1 MNLFS
6 LVSTDATCVGLL
18 GAGFTRFFEFGTAP
32 TLETVPYA
40 TWQEIQGTPFN
51 VVEGAPST
59 DMVKAQIDVWAS
71 AASEARAVSR
81 AIRRAID
88 TSATITFYANTWDE
102 GSRLYRTIMHCI
114 YAKEI

>member
-6 LVSTDATCVGLL
+6 LVSTDPTCAGLL
-18 GAGFTRFFEFGTAP
+18 GADPTKFFEFASAP
-32 TLETVPYA
+32 TLELAPYA

-59 DMVKAQIDVWAS
+59 DLVKVQIDVWAS
-71 AASEARAVSR
+71 TASEARTVSR

-88 TSATITFYANTWDE
+88 TSGTITFFSNTWDE
-102 GSRLYRTIMHCI
+102 DSRLYRSMLH
-114 YAKEI
+114 YSFAKEI